1 MDGRKITRDKENP
14 IDNIIID
21 FATFVN
27 PHLHS
32 YGVTPN
38 MLTAGSF
45 LFGII
50 AAAMIYYNKFEFAA
64 LVFGIGY
71 IFDCMDGNMARM
83 FDEVTEF
90 GDKFDHYTDVI
101 QFILLII
108 VIAINRELSY
118 KFKII
123 LFIIIFAISS
133 VTIVHIGCQEKQY
146 NENSNDFLTKFKV
159 LCPDKQIIY
168 YTRYMG
174 IGTLNLTI
182 AILLLFARF
191 IMSIRM
197 K

>member
-14 IDNIIID
+14 VDNILID

-27 PHLHS
+27 PYLHY
-32 YGVTPN
+32 YGVTAN

-45 LFGII
+45 LFGLI
-50 AAAMIYYNKFEFAA
+50 AVAMVHYNKFELAA
-64 LVFGIGY
+64 LAFIIGY
-71 IFDCMDGNMARM
+71 TFDCMDGNMARM

-101 QFILLII
+101 QLILLII

-118 KFKII
+118 KFKFI
-123 LFIIIFAISS
+123 LFIVTVAISS
-133 VTIVHIGCQEKQY
+133 VTIVHIGCQEKHY
-146 NENSNDFLTKFKV
+146 DENSNDFLASFKV
-159 LCPDKQIIY
+159 LCTDKQIIY

-191 IMSIRM
+191 I

>member
-14 IDNIIID
+14 IDNILID

-27 PHLHS
+27 PYLHS
-32 YGVTPN
+32 YGVTAN

-45 LFGII
+45 LFGLI
-50 AAAMIYYNKFEFAA
+50 AVAMIYYNKFELAA
-64 LVFGIGY
+64 LAFVIGY
-71 IFDCMDGNMARM
+71 TFDCMDGNMARM

-90 GDKFDHYTDVI
+90 GDKLDHYTDVI
-101 QFILLII
+101 QYILLII

-118 KFKII
+118 KFKLI
-123 LFIIIFAISS
+123 LFIVTVAISS

-146 NENSNDFLTKFKV
+146 DENSNDFLASFKV
-159 LCPDKQIIY
+159 LCTDKQIIY

-182 AILLLFARF
+182 AILLLFSRF
-191 IMSIRM
+191 V